1 MGKKEPIIEPAVKLG
16 GGSFSVAFVK
26 SFTKQRFVN
35 DARLRELVSFTQ
47 DIDDYLSK
55 IWEDCHKD
63 EQLKASATVTE
74 FDPETGEPITPVI
87 EPVKKTATK
96 RNSEQPRK

>member
-1 MGKKEPIIEPAVKLG
+1 MSKKVENIEPAVKLG

-35 DARLRELVSFTQ
+35 DAKLRELVSFTQ

-55 IWEDCHKD
+55 IWEDCHKE
-63 EQLKASATVTE
+63 EQLKAAATVTE

-96 RNSEQPRK
+96 RNSESKKE